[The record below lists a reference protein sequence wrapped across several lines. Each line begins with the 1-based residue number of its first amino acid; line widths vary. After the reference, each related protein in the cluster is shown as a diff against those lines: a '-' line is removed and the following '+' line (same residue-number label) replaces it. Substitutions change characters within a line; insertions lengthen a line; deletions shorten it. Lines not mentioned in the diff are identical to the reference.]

1 MSAPPLAEEE
11 VPEGSGGG
19 GAAVLS
25 KSSSAPV
32 EKARQFD
39 IDWCV
44 VVVVCVGE
52 GVVAPTD
59 ANKFTAGGTLSSSLG
74 YLLFQ

>member
-1 MSAPPLAEEE
+1 MAFTLRPHAKQTIKKTKNKQTLSAPPLAEEE

-39 IDWCV
+39 IDW
-44 VVVVCVGE
+44 
-52 GVVAPTD
+52 
-59 ANKFTAGGTLSSSLG
+59 
-74 YLLFQ
+74 